1 MGSRFSQGRGA
12 AAGRMTVY
20 IEFAFL
26 ENFLLD
32 GLLLY
37 LAIKCARAKVSP
49 LRLVLAAAAGG
60 GEAIV
65 FPLLS
70 LPLPLA
76 YLVKFLGG
84 AVLALV
90 AAKGG
95 FKTSLFVA
103 CAFFALTFVLGGMLV
118 AVYSFFGVSYA
129 EGEGY
134 LVEGAPVAL
143 VFAGGGILLIAVTR
157 LAAAFYRHRR
167 WKRELLPCSMTV
179 GERTVRWTGLA
190 DSGNRLSFR
199 GKPVCVVSAL
209 GALALFRGSPPVGR
223 LRISTVSGSRV
234 SPVFVCDRLELGGIV
249 NERVYFTV
257 GEVDSREYSII
268 LHTSLEEKP

>member
-1 MGSRFSQGRGA
+1 
-12 AAGRMTVY
+12 MTVY
-20 IEFAFL
+20 IELAFA

-37 LAIKCARAKVSP
+37 LALKCARAKVGV
-49 LRLVLAAAAGG
+49 LRLILAAAVGG
-60 GEAIV
+60 GEALL
-65 FPLLS
+65 FPLLA
-70 LPLPLA
+70 LPVPLL

-84 AVLALV
+84 FILALI

-95 FKTSLFVA
+95 LKTGLVVA

-118 AVYSFFGVSYA
+118 AVYSFFGVAYV
-129 EGEGY
+129 EGQGY

-143 VFAGGGILLIAVTR
+143 VLAGGGILLIAVTKFVR
-157 LAAAFYRHRR
+157 VFYRRR
-167 WKRELLPCSMTV
+167 LRKRDLFPCRMTV

-234 SPVFVCDRLELGGIV
+234 SPVFVCDKLELEGKV
-249 NERVYFTV
+249 REKVYFTV
-257 GEVDSREYSII
+257 GDVGSGEYSVI
-268 LHTSLEEKP
+268 LHTSLEERS

>member
-1 MGSRFSQGRGA
+1 
-12 AAGRMTVY
+12 MTVY
-20 IEFAFL
+20 VEIAFA

-37 LAIKCARAKVSP
+37 LALKCVRAEVRP
-49 LRLVLAAAAGG
+49 LRLLLAAAVGG
-60 GEAIV
+60 GEALI
-65 FPLLS
+65 FPLFS
-70 LPLPLA
+70 LPSPLA

-84 AVLALV
+84 ALLALI

-95 FKTSLFVA
+95 AKVSFLAA

-118 AVYSFFGVSYA
+118 AAYSFFGVDYV

-143 VFAGGGILLIAVTR
+143 VFSAAGILLVVGVKVAR
-157 LAAAFYRHRR
+157 AFYRYR
-167 WKRELLPCSMTV
+167 KRKGDLLACRMTV
-179 GERTVRWTGLA
+179 GEKTVRWTGLS

-199 GKPVCVVSAL
+199 GKPVCVVSAI
-209 GALALFRGSPPVGR
+209 GALALFSGSPPVGR

-234 SPVFVCDRLELGGIV
+234 SPVFVCDKLELCGKV
-249 NERVYFTV
+249 NEKVYFTV
-257 GEVDSREYSII
+257 GEVDSREYSVI
-268 LHTSLEEKP
+268 LHTSFEVGS